1 MKPNTVKRALKAGRV
16 QIGTWVNTFSDPK
29 IAQILATAG
38 FDFIYIDM
46 EHSCFSIETVGE
58 LCFAALLLGLTPIV
72 RPPAK
77 DAHLLSRPLDAGAMG
92 LLVPHVDTQDEARAV
107 VQAAKYPPLGE
118 RGLNLRGV
126 HTGFAQGDGAGYV
139 ETMNEEILVLVQMES
154 KQAIQNLD
162 EILSIQGIDGAVIG
176 RGDLSMDFGCPGQ
189 TNHPEV
195 LKSVER
201 MIDACLRHDK
211 IPGLLV
217 QDVES
222 AKKWIAK
229 GIRLVPYSN
238 EVAMLMHTASHAVG
252 NIRAFAE
259 EAKGDS

>member
-1 MKPNTVKRALKAGRV
+1 VKRALKKGNV
-16 QIGTWVNTFSDPK
+16 QIGTWVNTFSTPH
-29 IAQILATAG
+29 ITQVLATTG

-46 EHSCFSIETVGE
+46 EHSSFSIETVGE
-58 LCFAALLLGLTPIV
+58 LCFSALLSGLVPIV

-92 LLVPHVDTQDEARAV
+92 LLIPHVDTPEEARAV
-107 VQAAKYPPLGE
+107 VQATKYPPLGS

-126 HTGFAQGDGAGYV
+126 HTGFAQGNGETYV
-139 ETMNEEILVLVQMES
+139 ATMNEESLVLVQIES
-154 KQAIQNLD
+154 QQAIQNLD
-162 EILSIQGIDGAVIG
+162 DILAIQGIDGAVIG
-176 RGDLSMDFGCPGQ
+176 RGDLSADFGYPGQ

-195 LKSVER
+195 LNGVEL
-201 MIDACLRHDK
+201 MIAACGRHHK

-222 AKKWIAK
+222 AKTWIAK

-238 EVAMLMHTASHAVG
+238 EVAMLMHTATHAV
-252 NIRAFAE
+252 NRIRAFVE
-259 EAKGDS
+259 EK